1 MKTTVLFRMMVLVA
15 MVVAGIANTEMKA
28 QDNNFITNEEKVD
41 DLVVSKVIYRLDGS
55 LYRHMK
61 YDFTYDDQKRVTAK
75 EAFKWDSSTEKWIPY
90 FKIDY
95 TYSSNEITL
104 VYARWNN
111 SHRAYDDSVEK
122 SVYELNDA
130 NMPIAYMNYKWNDYK
145 WIEESAGNWAMNI
158 QIPVTDEADLL
169 LAGR

>member
-15 MVVAGIANTEMKA
+15 MVVAGIANTELKA

-61 YDFTYDDQKRVTAK
+61 YDFTYDDQKRVAAK

-90 FKIDY
+90 FKID
-95 TYSSNEITL
+95 IL
-104 VYARWNN
+104 ILLMK
-111 SHRAYDDSVEK
+111 SHWYMHVGIILT
-122 SVYELNDA
+122 EL
-130 NMPIAYMNYKWNDYK
+130 MMI
-145 WIEESAGNWAMNI
+145 
-158 QIPVTDEADLL
+158 L
-169 LAGR
+169 